1 MSARLCGAS
10 IVADNKMFTE
20 ASFTKRALS
29 FPPHCRL
36 VTLRVG
42 EDFGVKRVRITALI
56 AVGLVLCASPAGA
69 GLIPT
74 TGSFFTAPADA
85 DFNDLVF
92 ALQFTPT
99 NVERT
104 IRQLDA

>member
-1 MSARLCGAS
+1 MDAIMDPLGRNSLMTIG
-10 IVADNKMFTE
+10 
-20 ASFTKRALS
+20 
-29 FPPHCRL
+29 HCPSHPTPLQISDITRWGGF
-36 VTLRVG
+36 R
-42 EDFGVKRVRITALI
+42 VKRVRINR
-56 AVGLVLCASPAGA
+56 SNSDGA
-69 GLIPT
+69 GPVCVSSRRWA
-74 TGSFFTAPADA
+74 GSYNRVLLHSPSRC